1 MIDVI
6 MTIVTMLLFWLF
18 MLGCAAAILFFIAYL
33 FEQQKDKRS
42 K

>member
-1 MIDVI
+1 MID
-6 MTIVTMLLFWLF
+6 TIITIITMLIFWLF
-18 MLGCAAAILFFIAYL
+18 MLGCAAAVLFFIAYL

>member
-1 MIDVI
+1 MIDI
-6 MTIVTMLLFWLF
+6 IITTITMIIFWLF
-18 MLGCAAAILFFIAYL
+18 MLGCAAAVLFFIAYL